1 MVQTGRA
8 VMALIL
14 REMATSYG
22 RSPGGYAWAVLEPL
36 AGIALL
42 TVVLSVAFH
51 APPLGS
57 SFALFYA
64 TGLVPFLFY
73 NEISTKVAQSINFS
87 RPLLAYPSVTFV
99 DALIARF
106 AINFLVQLAV
116 AYLLLFG
123 ILATQTRGAWPDLAA
138 LGLSFAMIGALG
150 MGVGTLNCFLLTHF
164 PMWQR
169 VWAILNRPLFI
180 VSCIFFTFESIPER
194 FQAFLWWNP
203 VVHVV
208 GQSRRAF
215 YPNYA
220 GDYVSAIYIFGLSMV
235 LTVFGLIFLRRYHR
249 NLIEAA

>member
-1 MVQTGRA
+1 
-8 VMALIL
+8 
-14 REMATSYG
+14 
-22 RSPGGYAWAVLEPL
+22 
-36 AGIALL
+36 
-42 TVVLSVAFH
+42 
-51 APPLGS
+51 
-57 SFALFYA
+57 
-64 TGLVPFLFY
+64 
-73 NEISTKVAQSINFS
+73 
-87 RPLLAYPSVTFV
+87 
-99 DALIARF
+99 
-106 AINFLVQLAV
+106 
-116 AYLLLFG
+116 
-123 ILATQTRGAWPDLAA
+123 
-138 LGLSFAMIGALG
+138 
-150 MGVGTLNCFLLTHF
+150 
-164 PMWQR
+164 MWQR

>member
-36 AGIALL
+36 AGIAPL

-87 RPLLAYPSVTFV
+87 RPLLAYPSVT
-99 DALIARF
+99 
-106 AINFLVQLAV
+106 
-116 AYLLLFG
+116 
-123 ILATQTRGAWPDLAA
+123 
-138 LGLSFAMIGALG
+138 
-150 MGVGTLNCFLLTHF
+150 
-164 PMWQR
+164 
-169 VWAILNRPLFI
+169 
-180 VSCIFFTFESIPER
+180 
-194 FQAFLWWNP
+194 
-203 VVHVV
+203 
-208 GQSRRAF
+208 
-215 YPNYA
+215 
-220 GDYVSAIYIFGLSMV
+220 LSMP
-235 LTVFGLIFLRRYHR
+235 
-249 NLIEAA
+249 